1 MVTDAFTR
9 DVVPRLASGELQPTV
24 DSIFSLDRIGE
35 AHERMAS
42 NRSCGKIVLRI
53 D

>member
-1 MVTDAFTR
+1 MTDAFSR
-9 DVVPRLASGELQPTV
+9 EVVPRFASGELQPTV
-24 DSIFSLDRIGE
+24 DSVFPLEQIGE